1 MVAMDTPA
9 PQQQQPH
16 EPLLTV
22 GALARELGEPLHRVR
37 YCIDA
42 YGIEPTPRAG
52 VLRRSRSGSSWS
64 LLARDGRTSTSGR
77 PPPSSIK

>member
-1 MVAMDTPA
+1 MVARDTPA

-22 GALARELGEPLHRVR
+22 GALARELGEPLHRVK

-42 YGIEPTPRAG
+42 YGIEPTQRAG
-52 VLRRSRSGSSWS
+52 VLRLFSRDDLPRIKSALVRIAQRRGGTD
-64 LLARDGRTSTSGR
+64 AR
-77 PPPSSIK
+77 